1 MPYIYS
7 QPFTTYSISSLFHK
21 GMNKFNVISKIN
33 INSIDLTLVSY
44 TLLIIQPIPHQDY
57 YERYEN
63 EIELFNSLLY
73 YLHNNDIALLISTIN
88 STTHLKE
95 YYIIMS
101 DENNINEGLIMRI
114 PSAEQVLYHKTQVLS
129 NENEYNKE
137 LIEYIIIIL

>member
-44 TLLIIQPIPHQDY
+44 TLLIIQPIPHQDN

-73 YLHNNDIALLISTIN
+73 YLHNNDISLLISTIN